1 MLHKYRKGGELEY
14 QRVSVH
20 CQYLNQKWK
29 KKMYLGLIMVGERTM
44 RNIIINE
51 KKEFEKGEE
60 LGYFSFG
67 SNVVMIIESKGMPKW
82 EKK

>member
-1 MLHKYRKGGELEY
+1 
-14 QRVSVH
+14 
-20 CQYLNQKWK
+20 
-29 KKMYLGLIMVGERTM
+29 MVGERTM